1 MAIFKKKLNIGIDVG
16 SSSIKIVGI
25 RKTKK
30 YPVLEFFRAID
41 LYDDGH
47 IRNPDELNNTI
58 LSDILLEL
66 KYELDIRKER
76 VNLTLSGPQTYLYNL
91 EIPDISHNEIMRTI
105 QWQLKSIVPWE
116 IEKVE
121 LDYFPI
127 PARNGA
133 ANQKHMILAVAE
145 KEKLEKHLSVF
156 SHIGME
162 TGIVELDCLSLYN
175 CYDFF
180 EQNEK
185 LESNVL
191 INVGAYSSNCVVFQ
205 TDGNM
210 YFRNLEF
217 GGSTINDI
225 LQKNLN
231 LSYIEAEHIKRS
243 KNLTQ
248 ILNKF
253 PIDQWF
259 KVRDSLL
266 EAFERF
272 CFELD
277 QFIKYYQAKE
287 NVAQLNAVFVTG
299 GTMKMQN
306 LITLMQNYLQLPVI
320 RWSPLKYLQV
330 NWLRNSAELIDNF
343 KYQIPICLGAALR
356 ND

>member
-1 MAIFKKKLNIGIDVG
+1 MAIFKKKLNIGIDIG

-30 YPVLEFFRAID
+30 HPVLEFFRAID

-105 QWQLKSIVPWE
+105 QWQLKAIVPWE
-116 IEKVE
+116 IDKVE

-133 ANQKHMILAVAE
+133 ENQKQMILAVAE
-145 KEKLEKHLSVF
+145 KDKLEKHMSVF

-175 CYDFF
+175 CYNYF

-191 INVGAYSSNCVVFQ
+191 INVGAYSSNCVIFQ
-205 TDGNM
+205 PERNM

-253 PIDQWF
+253 PIEQWY

-266 EAFERF
+266 ETFERF

-287 NVAQLNAVFVTG
+287 NVARLNAIFVTG

-306 LITLMQNYLQLPVI
+306 LIILMQNYLQLPVI

-330 NWLRNSAELIDNF
+330 NWLRNSAEIIDTF